1 MKLLQDSL
9 VTNFSISLVS
19 TAFSALLML
28 QILGQDFT
36 EILFWL
42 KPPESFGIVFFLS
55 GECFS
60 GSHLGAACC
69 GYQPGLE
76 VCKPSKD

>member
-42 KPPESFGIVFFLS
+42 KPPESFGIVFFLF